1 LNTIQKVEQCLQA
14 GPEAVKRAWRDAH
27 PGRKTRC
34 RADRSRYRGPM
45 RILSGIQPSG
55 EPHIGNYFG
64 AMRQHVEQQAK
75 GEAIYFLADYHSM
88 TSIRDAGERR
98 RFTRELALDY
108 LACGIDPA
116 RAILYRQ
123 SDLPEVTE
131 LSWILS
137 TVTPMG
143 LLERAHSFK
152 DKVAQGIAVNH
163 GLFAYP
169 VLMAADILI
178 YNADIVPV
186 GQDQKQHLEMTRDI
200 AGSFNH
206 CYGREVFKLPE
217 PMILEHVAVVPGT
230 DGRKMSKSYDNTI
243 RMFATQGEIKKAV
256 MGIVTDSTPVDQPKD
271 TSTALFQ
278 LWSLFAK
285 EDERAALFARA
296 QAGGL
301 GYGEVKKDLL
311 ARLLAYF
318 GPQRER
324 RAEWDARGGD
334 VEDVLADGARR
345 ARAIAAPILAA
356 ARDAAGLG
364 PAR

>member
-1 LNTIQKVEQCLQA
+1 
-14 GPEAVKRAWRDAH
+14 
-27 PGRKTRC
+27 
-34 RADRSRYRGPM
+34 M

-55 EPHIGNYFG
+55 EPHIGNFFG
-64 AMRQHVEQQAK
+64 AMRQHVALQSK

-88 TSIRDAGERR
+88 TSIRDAADRR

-108 LACGIDPA
+108 LACGIDPT

-131 LSWILS
+131 LAWILS

-178 YNADIVPV
+178 FNADIVPV

-206 CYGREVFKLPE
+206 SYAEVFKLPE
-217 PMILEHVAVVPGT
+217 PMILEDVAVVPGT

-243 RMFATQGEIKKAV
+243 RMFAREAEIKKAV

-271 TSTALFQ
+271 TATALFQ
-278 LWSLFAK
+278 LWSLFATGEERK
-285 EDERAALFARA
+285 SLFERAAAP
-296 QAGGL
+296 GL

-311 ARLLAYF
+311 ARLLAHF
-318 GPQRER
+318 GPARER
-324 RAEWDARGGD
+324 RAEWDARGDD
-334 VEDVLADGARR
+334 VEDVLANGAQR
-345 ARAIAAPILAA
+345 ARAIARPILDA
-356 ARDAAGLG
+356 ARAAAGLG
-364 PAR
+364 APL